1 MADRLQI
8 TQEIKE
14 LKLQIEEKAKEYK
27 EIDVKLNTKV
37 AELVQANIE
46 ELND

>member
-1 MADRLQI
+1 MADRNQL
-8 TQEIKE
+8 TQEVKD
-14 LKLQIEEKAKEYK
+14 LKLQLEEKAKEYK

>member
-14 LKLQIEEKAKEYK
+14 LDLQREEKAKEYK

>member
-1 MADRLQI
+1 MADRLQL
-8 TQEIKE
+8 TQEIKD

-46 ELND
+46 ELG

>member
-1 MADRLQI
+1 MAARNQL
-8 TQEIKE
+8 TQEVKD
-14 LKLQIEEKAKEYK
+14 LKLQLEEKAKEYK

-46 ELND
+46 ELE

>member
-1 MADRLQI
+1 MADRLQL

>member
-1 MADRLQI
+1 MADRNQL
-8 TQEIKE
+8 TQEVID
-14 LKLQIEEKAKEYK
+14 LKLQLEEKAKEYK

-46 ELND
+46 ELG

>member
-1 MADRLQI
+1 MADRNQL
-8 TQEIKE
+8 TQEVKD
-14 LKLQIEEKAKEYK
+14 LKLQLEEKAKEYK

-46 ELND
+46 ELE

>member
-1 MADRLQI
+1 MADRLQL

-27 EIDVKLNTKV
+27 EIDVKLNTKIE
-37 AELVQANIE
+37 ELVQANIE

>member
-1 MADRLQI
+1 MADRIVLA
-8 TQEIKE
+8 QEIKE

-46 ELND
+46 ELG

>member
-1 MADRLQI
+1 MADRNQL
-8 TQEIKE
+8 TQEVKD
-14 LKLQIEEKAKEYK
+14 LKLQLEEKAKEYK

-46 ELND
+46 ELG

>member
-1 MADRLQI
+1 MADRNQL
-8 TQEIKE
+8 TQEVKD
-14 LKLQIEEKAKEYK
+14 LKFQLGEKAKEYK

-46 ELND
+46 ELG